1 MIRFNKHNLYFGV
14 FISMSKIMKT
24 IWLFFIPILS
34 FGQSEDPLQPY
45 IWKNRVLV
53 VFANSDK
60 NPDYQ
65 RQMRLISKV
74 KAGFAERH
82 LIVFSVFEN
91 DGLSPDYQTLDAQTC
106 KKLHEKFKVDKDKF
120 TIVLIGKDGGEKYRK
135 NAILTNEELFAVID
149 AMPMRR
155 AEMKY

>member
-1 MIRFNKHNLYFGV
+1 
-14 FISMSKIMKT
+14 MSKIIQT
-24 IWLFFIPILS
+24 ILLLFMPILT
-34 FGQSEDPLQPY
+34 FGQSEDILQPY
-45 IWKNRVLV
+45 IWKNRVLI

-60 NPDYQ
+60 NSDYQ
-65 RQMRLISKV
+65 KQMSLISEA

-91 DGLSPDYQTLDAQTC
+91 YGLNPAYQNLDAQAC
-106 KKLHEKFKVDKDKF
+106 RKLHEKFKVEKNTF

-149 AMPMRR
+149 AMPMRK
-155 AEMKY
+155 AEMKHE